1 MDSDRR
7 DINDELLLNVEK
19 KIDLLHKLENNKV
32 KMGNEDN
39 NEDEDEDYWSLIK
52 PQFLQWAIKN
62 LFLIFP
68 FLHNLFIIWVFNY
81 LLKLK
86 VNEKT

>member
-7 DINDELLLNVEK
+7 EINDELLLNVEK

-39 NEDEDEDYWSLIK
+39 DEDEDDDY
-52 PQFLQWAIKN
+52 
-62 LFLIFP
+62 
-68 FLHNLFIIWVFNY
+68 
-81 LLKLK
+81 
-86 VNEKT
+86 

>member
-7 DINDELLLNVEK
+7 EINDELLLNVEK

-39 NEDEDEDYWSLIK
+39 NEDEDEDYWSLIR

-68 FLHNLFIIWVFNY
+68 FLHNSFIIWVFNY

>member
-39 NEDEDEDYWSLIK
+39 NEDEDEDYWSLIR